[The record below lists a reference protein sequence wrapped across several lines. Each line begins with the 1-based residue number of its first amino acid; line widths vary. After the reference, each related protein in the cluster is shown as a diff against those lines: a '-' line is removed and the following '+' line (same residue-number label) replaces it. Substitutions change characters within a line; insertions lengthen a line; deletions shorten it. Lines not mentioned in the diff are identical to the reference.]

1 MPVFDKP
8 VYDDDI
14 FDGVPGVKTSSGQQY
29 EDVFTGAQAAAPAP
43 AYDDLL
49 GGFGRKAEAREVP
62 QEKWKPAPAP
72 ASSAGFDDLFAG
84 IGRSSPA
91 KQR

>member
-1 MPVFDKP
+1 MP

-14 FDGVPGVKTSSGQQY
+14 FDGVPGVKSASSGQY
-29 EDVFTGAQAAAPAP
+29 EDVFAASHAPAP

-49 GGFGRKAEAREVP
+49 GGFGRRSEAREVP
-62 QEKWKPAPAP
+62 EDKWKSGPAPA
-72 ASSAGFDDLFAG
+72 SAGFDDLFAG
-84 IGRSSPA
+84 IGRSSPV

>member
-29 EDVFTGAQAAAPAP
+29 EDVFAGTQAAAPAP

-49 GGFGRKAEAREVP
+49 GGFGRKPEAR
-62 QEKWKPAPAP
+62 EKWKPAPAP
-72 ASSAGFDDLFAG
+72 PSSAAGFDDLFAG

>member
-14 FDGVPGVKTSSGQQY
+14 FDGVPGVKSASSGQY
-29 EDVFTGAQAAAPAP
+29 EDVFAASHAPAP

-49 GGFGRKAEAREVP
+49 GGFGRRSEAREVP
-62 QEKWKPAPAP
+62 EDKWKSGPAA
-72 ASSAGFDDLFAG
+72 ASAGFDDLFAG
-84 IGRSSPA
+84 IGRSSPV